1 LTCSLKRSRGT
12 SKLGKILIQ
21 KKKKEM
27 KRRREDRNGYD
38 RILSEIAEP
47 TNTMKMKITMMKLKV
62 PLMML
67 WIHLR
72 EAA

>member
-1 LTCSLKRSRGT
+1 
-12 SKLGKILIQ
+12 
-21 KKKKEM
+21 M

-38 RILSEIAEP
+38 RILSEIAER
-47 TNTMKMKITMMKLKV
+47 TNRMKTKITMMKLKV

-72 EAA
+72 GAA